1 MLASTDD
8 GVIVVSFLRNSDHIR
23 MVQQAKVSEL
33 IAAEAAEKTYVSFE
47 FFPPRTEKG
56 EQTLLN
62 DHMPVFARQE
72 PIFIDFTWGA
82 GGTTHDKT
90 PALCVASME
99 HGLNVNMHLT
109 CTNMEEGKVRQAL
122 DLCKEK
128 GIRNIVAL
136 RGDPPA
142 GQEWKASAEGFS
154 CALDLVKYI
163 RANYGDF
170 FSICVAGYPEGH
182 PDKIQAE
189 NGLMS
194 ADDELHELA
203 YLKEKIDAG
212 ADVIIT
218 QLFYDSAVF
227 IRFVKKCREFGI
239 KVPILPGMLPMVSY
253 AGLKRMVSLCK
264 TYLPDDVIAQT
275 EALKDDEEA
284 FKAYGVE
291 LTTRMI
297 KEISAANIG
306 INHFHFYT
314 LNLPHSTM
322 AVLKNLGLHKE

>member
-1 MLASTDD
+1 MQT
-8 GVIVVSFLRNSDHIR
+8 
-23 MVQQAKVSEL
+23 KVSDL
-33 IAAEAAEKTYVSFE
+33 IVAEKADQIYVSFE

-56 EQTLLN
+56 EQTLIN
-62 DHMPVFARQE
+62 EHMLEFAKQNPVFV
-72 PIFIDFTWGA
+72 DFTWGA
-82 GGTTHDKT
+82 GGTTSEKT
-90 PALCVASME
+90 PALCVASMS

-142 GQEWKASAEGFS
+142 GQEWKASAEGFT

-163 RANYGDF
+163 RANYGDY

-189 NGLMS
+189 KGVMS
-194 ADDELHELA
+194 SEDEIHELN
-203 YLKEKIDAG
+203 YLKQKVDAG

-218 QLFYDSAVF
+218 QLFYDSNVF
-227 IRFVKKCREFGI
+227 IRFVKKCREHGI
-239 KVPILPGMLPMVSY
+239 TVPILPGMLPMVSY
-253 AGLKRMVSLCK
+253 AGLKRMVTLCK
-264 TYLPDDVIAQT
+264 TYLPDDVVVET
-275 EALKDDEEA
+275 EALKEDEEG
-284 FKAYGVE
+284 FKAYGIE
-291 LTTRMI
+291 LTTKMI
-297 KEISAANIG
+297 QEIIAADIG
-306 INHFHFYT
+306 IHHFHFYT

-322 AVLKNLGLHKE
+322 SVLKKLGLYKA